1 MILRKKEIFI
11 RMKKIN
17 KIIMGLATVAMLGS
31 CSGGANT
38 VSAAEAKKAV
48 EGLSSSSITYTT
60 AKVELEVTKLSSTG
74 NYSKNYAEY
83 IGVRFRESYGVDFK
97 VGAKVEA
104 TVTGTENIVD
114 NYFIDADLFEE
125 YETKYKATFTV
136 NGTAVTI
143 EYSQSE
149 SETIDTVTV
158 ATTQNQKLE
167 YNAEGLASK
176 EVGYI
181 VSTFG
186 GDSDKLEYEIT
197 TTVAYSK

>member
-1 MILRKKEIFI
+1 
-11 RMKKIN
+11 
-17 KIIMGLATVAMLGS
+17 MGLATVAMLGS
-31 CSGGANT
+31 CSGSANT

-60 AKVELEVTKLSSTG
+60 AKIALEVTKLSTTG
-74 NYSKNYAEY
+74 NYSKSYAEY
-83 IGVRFRESYGVDFK
+83 IGIGFKETYGVDFK
-97 VGAKVEA
+97 VGAKAET

-114 NYFIDADLFEE
+114 RFFIDADSFAEL
-125 YETKYKATFTV
+125 ETKYKATFTV

-149 SETIDTVTV
+149 SETIDTVAM
-158 ATTQNQKLE
+158 ATTQNLKLE

-186 GDSDKLEYEIT
+186 GDSDKFECGIT